1 MSSANCDEQSSRK
14 RKASEESAEES
25 VEESVEESAE
35 EAQKAKRQK
44 IESEVSTA
52 AKLTS
57 QNKAPEELDG
67 TSEELDATSK
77 EDHNSSNSSV
87 LDALTGH
94 CDEED
99 DSETISEDNK

>member
-25 VEESVEESAE
+25 VEESAE

-44 IESEVSTA
+44 KESEVSTA

-57 QNKAPEELDG
+57 QNKPSEELDG
-67 TSEELDATSK
+67 TSEDLDVTSK
-77 EDHNSSNSSV
+77 EDHNSSKSSV
-87 LDALTGH
+87 LDEITDH
-94 CDEED
+94 FDE
-99 DSETISEDNK
+99 

>member
-25 VEESVEESAE
+25 VEESAE

-44 IESEVSTA
+44 KESEVSTA

-57 QNKAPEELDG
+57 QNKPSEELDG
-67 TSEELDATSK
+67 TSEDLEVTSK
-77 EDHNSSNSSV
+77 EDHNSSKSSV
-87 LDALTGH
+87 LDELTDH
-94 CDEED
+94 FDE
-99 DSETISEDNK
+99 

>member
-25 VEESVEESAE
+25 VKASAE
-35 EAQKAKRQK
+35 EAQKANAK
-44 IESEVSTA
+44 VSTA

-57 QNKAPEELDG
+57 QNKASEELDG

-99 DSETISEDNK
+99 DSDTISEDNK

>member
-1 MSSANCDEQSSRK
+1 MTSKVAAREK
-14 RKASEESAEES
+14 L
-25 VEESVEESAE
+25 
-35 EAQKAKRQK
+35 QKNLPKNPSKNLQKKLKKQNAKK
-44 IESEVSTA
+44 KESEVSTA

-57 QNKAPEELDG
+57 QNKASEELDG

>member
-1 MSSANCDEQSSRK
+1 M
-14 RKASEESAEES
+14 
-25 VEESVEESAE
+25 
-35 EAQKAKRQK
+35 
-44 IESEVSTA
+44 STA

-57 QNKAPEELDG
+57 QNKASEELDG

-99 DSETISEDNK
+99 DSDTISEDNKWILIVSDTNTFLPFSRKLLILL